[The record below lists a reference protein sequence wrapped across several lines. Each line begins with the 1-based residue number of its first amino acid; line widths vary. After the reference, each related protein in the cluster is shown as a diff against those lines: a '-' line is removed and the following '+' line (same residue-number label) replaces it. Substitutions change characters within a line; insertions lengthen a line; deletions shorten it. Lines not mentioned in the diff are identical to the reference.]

1 MRGPQRLAEQLRR
14 PSGLYGRV
22 IGRKLA
28 RWNAAE
34 NAFVLELLAVGRD
47 DTVLEIGFG
56 PGEAVHA
63 AASIA
68 SGGRVIGVDHSP
80 TMLARARRRNAA
92 AIRDGRVELLLGSAD
107 RLPLPDETVDRALA
121 VNVIYFL
128 DEPVAAFRE
137 WRRVLRPGGRLA
149 VFLGHRDDMTGR
161 LFEQTGVFNRSTGEE
176 TAARLIEAGFSHAR
190 HETRSFDGRRG
201 ICVIAER

>member
-1 MRGPQRLAEQLRR
+1 MPGSQRLAEQLRR

-34 NAFVLELLAVGRD
+34 NAFVLELLEVGRG

-63 AASIA
+63 AAAIA

-107 RLPLPDETVDRALA
+107 RLPLPDETADRALA

-128 DEPVAAFRE
+128 DDPVAAFRE
-137 WRRVLRPGGRLA
+137 WRRVLRPDGRLA

-176 TAARLIEAGFSHAR
+176 TASRLIEAGFRCAS
-190 HETRSFDGRRG
+190 HETRSFDGQRG